1 MVELNLDN
9 LRVNLQKALETDS
22 QSYVDLLAQYWGV
35 SVDVSHEPQI
45 PSDGFMD
52 VKTMIAG
59 RQALDRRFALV
70 EDFKYVN
77 VYSRLVANVIYLF
90 CDHRGTYP
98 NGDKMD
104 APLCTRFTV
113 ENGKIEKVVLNVA
126 QKKPEPT

>member
-1 MVELNLDN
+1 MPELNLDN
-9 LRVNLQKALETDS
+9 LRANLHEALETDS
-22 QSYVDLLAQYWGV
+22 QSYIDLLAQYWGV
-35 SVDVSHEPQI
+35 SVDVAHEPGI
-45 PSDGFMD
+45 PNDAFMD

-70 EDFKYVN
+70 ENFKYIN

-90 CDHRGTYP
+90 CDHSGTYP

-104 APLCTRFTV
+104 TPLCTRFTI

-126 QKKPEPT
+126 QKKT